1 MKQMLIILSF
11 FLCMSANAQKQRMHN
26 TQQVAKAEYE
36 FVLPQKPDL
45 NMEYPKNVRIDD
57 AVQTYKAL
65 SYDGSYAFI
74 YNDKHCGYYDVPYEL
89 KSGFGSSVRDLQKE
103 NSSLYWKRVKE
114 IMANIDKYW
123 AKHSSSS
130 VSNGGYTPQSQR
142 TSGGGKVYDV
152 VEQMPQYPGGIGALM
167 QYLSSHIKYPVVAEA
182 NGIQGRVICTF
193 IVEKDGSISDIKV
206 SRSVD
211 PYLDQEAVR
220 MIGSMPAW
228 TPGRQNGE
236 VCRVKFTLPV
246 TFKLH

>member
-1 MKQMLIILSF
+1 MKKIISIIALVF
-11 FLCMSANAQKQRMHN
+11 CTLAVSAQRN
-26 TQQVAKAEYE
+26 QQVAKADYE
-36 FVLPQKPDL
+36 FILTSKPVLS
-45 NMEYPKNVRIDD
+45 NEYPAGKDFPSGVD
-57 AVQTYKAL
+57 TYYAI
-65 SYDGSYAFI
+65 SYDYPYAFI
-74 YNDKHCGYYDVPYEL
+74 YNEKHCGYFEVPLEMQ
-89 KSGFGSSVRDLQKE
+89 SGFAGNVRDLQRV
-103 NSSLYWKRVKE
+103 NSPLFLKRVKE

-152 VEQMPQYPGGIGALM
+152 VEQMPQFPGGMGALM

-193 IVEKDGSISDIKV
+193 IVEKDGSITDIKV

-211 PYLDQEAVR
+211 PSLDQEAVR
-220 MIGSMPAW
+220 VIGSMPAW

-246 TFKLH
+246 TFMIH

>member
-1 MKQMLIILSF
+1 MKKILIILSF

-36 FVLPQKPDL
+36 FVLPQKPNL

-89 KSGFGSSVRDLQKE
+89 RSGFGSSVRDLQKE

-142 TSGGGKVYDV
+142 TSGGGKVYDA
-152 VEQMPQYPGGIGALM
+152 VEQMPQYPGGMGALM

-182 NGIQGRVICTF
+182 NRIDGRVICTF
-193 IVEKDGSISDIKV
+193 IVEKDGSITDIKV
-206 SRSVD
+206 SRSVA
-211 PYLDQEAVR
+211 PSLDQEAVR
-220 MIGSMPAW
+220 VIGSMPAW

>member
-1 MKQMLIILSF
+1 MKKILIILSF
-11 FLCMSANAQKQRMHN
+11 FLCMSANAQKQRMNN

-89 KSGFGSSVRDLQKE
+89 RSGFGSSVRDLQKE

-142 TSGGGKVYDV
+142 TSGGGKVYDA

-167 QYLSSHIKYPVVAEA
+167 QYLSSHIKYPAEAEA
-182 NGIQGRVICTF
+182 NGIEGRVICTF
-193 IVEKDGSISDIKV
+193 IVEKDGSITDIKV

-211 PYLDQEAVR
+211 PSLDQEAVR
-220 MIGSMPAW
+220 VIGSMPAW